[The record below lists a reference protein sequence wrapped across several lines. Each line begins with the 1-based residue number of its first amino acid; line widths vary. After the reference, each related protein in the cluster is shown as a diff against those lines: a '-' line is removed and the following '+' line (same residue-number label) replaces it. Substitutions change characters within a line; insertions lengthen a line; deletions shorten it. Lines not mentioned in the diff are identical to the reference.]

1 MPDAVPLVPDSNHH
15 RDARG
20 QLTARIGVWAYI
32 AVLGG
37 VAAALAV
44 LALGHT
50 HVPETL
56 PLVVLAGM
64 AILGYSVRQES
75 AGSQVMISFTMIIL
89 AAAIVLV
96 GPLGAVIVGTA
107 CALFAWR
114 PERLQ
119 VRLFNS
125 VMHGVLGGVGG
136 FTYLAARGLFP
147 LLGSEAPL
155 ALLVR
160 VGLPLMV
167 ANVLM
172 SVANAVLLGVV
183 IRLNGG
189 GPVLRFAV
197 RMLATSGPTYVGYA
211 LVGFLFAVLWIPAGV
226 GVFSAVLVL
235 APLMVARW
243 ALGQY
248 GNEQRVHE
256 RTVSALVAAVEAND
270 PYRHG
275 HSERMAALC
284 GFVADELSFGF
295 QRADALRFAALLHD
309 VGAIA
314 LPWQTL
320 RKSGPLTTPDID
332 AIEHHPATGVAMVA
346 EIEFL
351 RESTDAIR
359 HHHERFD
366 GLGYPD
372 GLAGEQIPD
381 LARIIAVA
389 DAFDSMT
396 TSRSYRAALPVPEAL
411 AALRARADAQFDPAM
426 VEALSR
432 SLVTR
437 GWEPTVLAPAV
448 LFTAGDSHDHD
459 DPLVSDLIAAHR
471 AARRPPAGRARAGS
485 AG

>member
-1 MPDAVPLVPDSNHH
+1 MSDTVRPVPDSQEH
-15 RDARG
+15 DAHG
-20 QLTARIGVWAYI
+20 LLTVRIRVWSYIAILGIGVGGLALLAWAYTP
-32 AVLGG
+32 VVG
-37 VAAALAV
+37 
-44 LALGHT
+44 T
-50 HVPETL
+50 T
-56 PLVVLAGM
+56 PLVVLGCM
-64 AILGYSVRQES
+64 AILGYSVRQEN

-89 AAAIVLV
+89 AASIALV
-96 GPLGAVIVGTA
+96 GPFGAVVVGTA
-107 CALFAWR
+107 SALFAWG
-114 PERLQ
+114 PERVQ

-125 VMHGVLGGVGG
+125 TMVGVLGGVGG
-136 FTYLAARGLFP
+136 FTYLAAGGLYP
-147 LLGSEAPL
+147 LHGAEPPYD
-155 ALLVR
+155 LLVR

-211 LVGFLFAVLWIPAGV
+211 LVGFLFAVLWVPAGV

-320 RKSGPLTTPDID
+320 RKSGPLIATDID
-332 AIEHHPATGVAMVA
+332 AIENHPATGVAMVA

-351 RESTDAIR
+351 RESTEAIL

-372 GLAGEQIPD
+372 GLAGEQIPEF
-381 LARIIAVA
+381 ARIIAVA

-396 TSRSYRAALPVPEAL
+396 TSRSYRAALSVPEAL
-411 AALRARADAQFDPAM
+411 AALRARAGAQFDPAM
-426 VEALSR
+426 VDALSR

-448 LFTAGDSHDHD
+448 LSTAGDSHDHD
-459 DPLVSDLIAAHR
+459 DPVVSDLIAAHR
-471 AARRPPAGRARAGS
+471 AARRPPAGRTRAGS
-485 AG
+485 VG